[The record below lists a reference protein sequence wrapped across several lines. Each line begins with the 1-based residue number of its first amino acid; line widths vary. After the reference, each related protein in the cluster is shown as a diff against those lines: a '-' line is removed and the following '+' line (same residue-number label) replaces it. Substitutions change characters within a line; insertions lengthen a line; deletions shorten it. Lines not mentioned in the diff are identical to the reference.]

1 MPSSIPNELLEAA
14 LLVTMDV
21 LFVIL
26 DSVALHQ
33 FFLICDA
40 EFKLVKCLSKD
51 TLLRDLERL
60 AWILR
65 EPRLAVKFARGSFS
79 RFGPL
84 HTVVVIS

>member
-1 MPSSIPNELLEAA
+1 MSSSIPNVLLKAS

-26 DSVALHQ
+26 DSIALHK
-33 FFLICDA
+33 FFLICYT
-40 EFKLVKCLSKD
+40 EFKLVQCLPKEA
-51 TLLRDLERL
+51 LLRHLERL

-65 EPRLAVKFARGSFS
+65 KPRLAIEFARGSFS

-84 HTVVVIS
+84 HTTVVLA

>member
-26 DSVALHQ
+26 DSVALHE
-33 FFLICDA
+33 FFLVRDA
-40 EFKLVKCLSKD
+40 EFKLIKCLSKD
-51 TLLRDLERL
+51 TLLRNLERL

-65 EPRLAVKFARGSFS
+65 KPGLAVKFASASFS

-84 HTVVVIS
+84 HSVIVIA